1 MIQLSEIPCPNPA
14 ESPEEIAK
22 IEVHLT
28 PEGTRVSLQGS
39 LLRTQ
44 RRASRLTAE
53 LIRAARAPAPDNRHL
68 RELAEG
74 IDFEHRLA
82 ARIRLA
88 MVGAGPTA

>member
-1 MIQLSEIPCPNPA
+1 MSLSEILCQKLT
-14 ESPEEIAK
+14 ESPDERGK

-28 PEGTRVSLQGS
+28 PESTRACLQGS
-39 LLRTQ
+39 LLRTH
-44 RRASRLTAE
+44 RRAARLTAE
-53 LIRAARAPAPDNRHL
+53 LIRAARVPEPDNQHI

-88 MVGAGPTA
+88 MVGTGQTA